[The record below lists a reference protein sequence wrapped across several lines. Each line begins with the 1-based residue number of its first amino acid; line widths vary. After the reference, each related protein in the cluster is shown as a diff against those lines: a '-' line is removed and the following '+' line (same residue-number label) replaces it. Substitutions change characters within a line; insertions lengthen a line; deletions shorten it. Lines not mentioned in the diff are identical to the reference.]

1 MKEKK
6 LEISLLTNATSVKEL
21 DELQEVQ
28 LIVFGP
34 ETHRQMIIEYNR
46 MIADYGTV
54 YNSIRAKTDEL
65 CELQAAS
72 GLARLF
78 KGKKIDERIA
88 DLEREIEET
97 EKDKKGLDITV
108 DEALKCIQRFEEEMK
123 EAAKSVLLKYGLTAD
138 EFINAY
144 NKAKREIIQSTKN
157 TNKTE
162 ESAKPSQ
169 RGE

>member
-34 ETHRQMIIEYNR
+34 EAHRQMIIDYNR

-54 YNSIRAKTDEL
+54 YNSIRAKTDEI

-88 DLEREIEET
+88 VLEREIEEI
-97 EKDKKGLDITV
+97 EKDKKNLDITV

-144 NKAKREIIQSTKN
+144 NKARREIIQSTKN

-162 ESAKPSQ
+162 ESAKPPQ